1 MKLSIPLV
9 ALAVLAL
16 ALPFSASAQSI
27 AAVHAING
35 TDLGASKAF
44 PVDIAVNGGCALT
57 NFRFG
62 DITGYIELGRGNFDI
77 DISVSDGNCGNEPVL
92 STTVKLRNGD
102 FKTVVAQ
109 LDANGAPITATYNDD
124 QTTARSR
131 NGRITFRHAAAAPS
145 VDITLGKGFSNAVI
159 TASDL
164 ENGEEKALTLR
175 KKRYNAYIAAYL
187 SESPLVGPIP
197 LSASPGMNT
206 FIYAAGS
213 LSNGTF
219 ELLVDVK
226 PLNGQ
231 H

>member
-1 MKLSIPLV
+1 MKLSNSLI
-9 ALAVLAL
+9 ALIVLTL
-16 ALPFSASAQSI
+16 ALPLSASAQSI
-27 AAVHAING
+27 SAVHAING

-44 PVDIAVNGGCALT
+44 PVDIAVDGNCALT

-62 DITGYIELGRGNFDI
+62 DITGYIDLGRGNFDI

-92 STTVKLRNGD
+92 STTVKLKNGD

-109 LDANGAPITATYNDD
+109 LDANGAPITATYSDD

-145 VDITLGKGFSNAVI
+145 VDITLGQGFQNAVI
-159 TASDL
+159 TASNL
-164 ENGEEKALTLR
+164 QNGEEEALTLR
-175 KKRYNAYIAAYL
+175 KKKYNTYIAAYL

-226 PLNGQ
+226 PLSGQ